1 MKLSLTRK
9 VSAPAQ
15 TAFDATEFR
24 EGIIGGPT
32 NMLPTPTPKK
42 DLLPGGQEPMK
53 EVEEGCKAELAIRT
67 IISFELGK
75 DKRYS

>member
-15 TAFDATEFR
+15 TTLDATEFR
-24 EGIIGGPT
+24 EGIIGGPA

-42 DLLPGGQEPMK
+42 DLLPGGQEPM
-53 EVEEGCKAELAIRT
+53 EAEGCKAELAIRT
-67 IISFELGK
+67 IISFEL
-75 DKRYS
+75 